1 MSRTIVQALRAPA
14 AALMLLGSAAVASP
28 AFADNDFVSLSGAS
42 ITEGD
47 SGQTNLTFTAS
58 VQNTVSVPVTMRFQ
72 AIANHTSTQAGDA
85 TAGAG
90 CGGDVDFVAV
100 DGTIT
105 IPQGGTQ
112 ATANVPVCGDLAIE
126 GTETFTVLVT
136 NIAGAGTY
144 CLEICA
150 AHGTINDNDTAQPIP
165 FAGQP
170 SLSVNNDSV
179 SEGDPLFRLPRALS
193 FTVRLSAASSSTVTV
208 DYNTGNKTAVGGSLC
223 GLLGADFINRSGTLQ
238 FAPGETAKTVT
249 VTVCGDFAPEAN
261 ETMILRL
268 SNAVGATISDSLG
281 VGTILNDD

>member
-47 SGQTNLTFTAS
+47 SGQANLTFTAS
-58 VQNTVSVPVTMRFQ
+58 VVHTVSVPVTMRFQ
-72 AIANHTSTQAGDA
+72 AVANHTTAQAGDA

-112 ATANVPVCGDLAIE
+112 ATANVPICGDLAIE
-126 GTETFTVLVT
+126 GTETFTVLVS
-136 NIAGAGTY
+136 NVAGAGTY

-150 AHGTINDNDTAQPIP
+150 AYGTINDNDTAQPIP

-179 SEGDPLFRLPRALS
+179 TEGEPFLRPHLLD
-193 FTVRLSAASSSTVTV
+193 FTVRLSAASSGTVTV
-208 DYNTGNKTAVGGSLC
+208 DYNTANKTAVGGSQC
-223 GLLGADFINRSGTLQ
+223 LLGFDFVNRSGTLQ
-238 FAPGETAKTVT
+238 FAPGETAKSVL
-249 VTVCGDFAPEAN
+249 VTVCGDNNVEAN
-261 ETMILRL
+261 ETMVFHL

-281 VGTILNDD
+281 VGTIINDD